1 MSLATR
7 LADEFGELLHVAVL
21 WFLLNSAFTPVSVV
35 TSALP
40 LSPPGQDLYAPLL
53 SVAGVAVVRYYDPSW
68 ELFRGFVVGVA
79 TMVTFLVLY
88 VFSGHGRVVATG
100 GSWRA
105 FGLTLAYWL
114 VALAVGVA
122 LAHPRTWRWFRAYIG
137 VESG

>member
-7 LADEFGELLHVAVL
+7 LADEFGEFLHVAVL

-40 LSPPGQDLYAPLL
+40 LSPPAQELYAPIL

-68 ELFRGFVVGVA
+68 ELLRGFVVGVA
-79 TMVTFLVLY
+79 TMVTFLALH
-88 VFSGHGRVVATG
+88 VFSGLGRVVATG

-122 LAHPRTWRWFRAYIG
+122 LAHPRTWRWFRAYVG
-137 VESG
+137 VESE

>member
-40 LSPPGQDLYAPLL
+40 LSPPAQDLYAPIL

-79 TMVTFLVLY
+79 TMVTFLALH
-88 VFSGHGRVVATG
+88 VFSGLGRGVATG

-122 LAHPRTWRWFRAYIG
+122 LANPRAWRWFRTYIG